1 MSQRRDRNCARRA
14 VCVMVLLAMGDEC
27 ETASAEIISAEERAE
42 LERRWLKDELR
53 HRHDQ
58 VLAFA
63 RAQRVE
69 ILQLANGSREPA
81 ALAAAARR
89 LIARLRSVHQ
99 PSEMRDQ
106 VREMHNEI
114 WYCGQRGEYDHPR
127 ITQEWTARHASSW
140 RRWRIKEYL
149 FLAERS
155 AGEIATIINS
165 AP

>member
-1 MSQRRDRNCARRA
+1 MTS
-14 VCVMVLLAMGDEC
+14 EC
-27 ETASAEIISAEERAE
+27 ETASVEIISVEERAE
-42 LERRWLKDELR
+42 LERLWANDALR
-53 HRHDQ
+53 HHHQQ

-63 RAQRVE
+63 HEQRAE
-69 ILQLANGSREPA
+69 ILQLADGRRESV
-81 ALAAAARR
+81 ALAGAARQ

-127 ITQEWTARHASSW
+127 IKQEWTTRHASSW

-149 FLAERS
+149 FLAERC
-155 AGEIATIINS
+155 AEEIADIINS